1 MINLDINKVNLESKF
16 NSINKFWVPK
26 IVGELNEQ
34 HVKIAKFKGEFVMH
48 NHQDED
54 ELFFVIN
61 GTLYIELKN
70 KVIELKPGEFV
81 VIPKGI
87 DHKPYSKD
95 EVSVL
100 LFEPKST
107 LNTGT
112 INNEFTMPNLKKI

>member
-1 MINLDINKVNLESKF
+1 MRDKEINKVNLKSKF
-16 NSINKFWVPK
+16 DLINNFWSPK
-26 IVGELNEQ
+26 IVGELNGQ

-70 KVIELKPGEFV
+70 KVLELKSGEFII
-81 VIPKGI
+81 IPGGF
-87 DHKPYSKD
+87 DHKPYSKN

-107 LNTGT
+107 LNTGN
-112 INNEFTMPNLKKI
+112 IHNEFTISNIKKI

>member
-1 MINLDINKVNLESKF
+1 
-16 NSINKFWVPK
+16 
-26 IVGELNEQ
+26 
-34 HVKIAKFKGEFVMH
+34 MH

-107 LNTGT
+107 LNTGN
-112 INNEFTMPNLKKI
+112 INNEFTIPNLKKI

>member
-1 MINLDINKVNLESKF
+1 MRDKEINKVNLKSKF
-16 NSINKFWVPK
+16 DLINNFWSPK
-26 IVGELNEQ
+26 IVGELNGQ

-61 GTLYIELKN
+61 GTLYIELKS
-70 KVIELKPGEFV
+70 KVLELKSGEFIIILRGV
-81 VIPKGI
+81 
-87 DHKPYSKD
+87 DHKPYSKN

-107 LNTGT
+107 LNTGNV
-112 INNEFTMPNLKKI
+112 NNEFTISNIKKI

>member
-1 MINLDINKVNLESKF
+1 MRDKEINKVNLKSKF
-16 NSINKFWVPK
+16 DLINNLWSPK
-26 IVGELNEQ
+26 IVGELNGQ

-61 GTLYIELKN
+61 GTLYIELKS
-70 KVIELKPGEFV
+70 KVLELKSGEFII
-81 VIPKGI
+81 IPRGV
-87 DHKPYSKD
+87 DHKPYSKN

-107 LNTGT
+107 LNTGNV
-112 INNEFTMPNLKKI
+112 NNEFTISNIKKI

>member
-1 MINLDINKVNLESKF
+1 MSDIEINKVNLKSRLDL
-16 NSINKFWVPK
+16 INNFWSPK
-26 IVGELNEQ
+26 IVGELNGQ

-61 GTLYIELKN
+61 GTLYIELKS
-70 KVIELKPGEFV
+70 KVLELKSGEFII
-81 VIPKGI
+81 IPRGV
-87 DHKPYSKD
+87 DHKPYSKN

-107 LNTGT
+107 LNTGNV
-112 INNEFTMPNLKKI
+112 NNEFTISNIKKI

>member
-16 NSINKFWVPK
+16 NLINKFWVPK

>member
-1 MINLDINKVNLESKF
+1 MRDKEINKVNLKSKF
-16 NSINKFWVPK
+16 DLINNFWSPK
-26 IVGELNEQ
+26 IVGELNGQ

-61 GTLYIELKN
+61 GTLYIELKS
-70 KVIELKPGEFV
+70 KVLELKSGEFII
-81 VIPKGI
+81 IPKGV
-87 DHKPYSKD
+87 DHKPYSKN

-107 LNTGT
+107 LNTGNV
-112 INNEFTMPNLKKI
+112 NNEFTISNIKKI

>member
-1 MINLDINKVNLESKF
+1 MSNKEINKVNLKSKF
-16 NSINKFWVPK
+16 DLINNFWSPK
-26 IVGELNEQ
+26 IVAELNGQ

-70 KVIELKPGEFV
+70 KVLELKSGEFV
-81 VIPKGI
+81 VIPRGV
-87 DHKPYSKD
+87 DHKPYSKN

-107 LNTGT
+107 LNTGN
-112 INNEFTMPNLKKI
+112 IHNEFTISNIKKI

>member
-1 MINLDINKVNLESKF
+1 MRDKEINKVNLKSKF
-16 NSINKFWVPK
+16 DLINNFWSPK
-26 IVGELNEQ
+26 IVGELNGQ

-61 GTLYIELKN
+61 GTLYIELKS
-70 KVIELKPGEFV
+70 KVLELKSGEFII
-81 VIPKGI
+81 IPRGV
-87 DHKPYSKD
+87 DHKPYSKN

-107 LNTGT
+107 LNTG
-112 INNEFTMPNLKKI
+112 NVSNEFTISNIKKI

>member
-16 NSINKFWVPK
+16 NLINKFWVPK

-107 LNTGT
+107 LNTCT

>member
-1 MINLDINKVNLESKF
+1 MRDKEINKVNLKSKF
-16 NSINKFWVPK
+16 DLINNFWSPK
-26 IVGELNEQ
+26 IVGELNGQ

-61 GTLYIELKN
+61 GTLYIELKS
-70 KVIELKPGEFV
+70 KVLELKSGEFII
-81 VIPKGI
+81 IPRGV
-87 DHKPYSKD
+87 DHKPYSKN

-107 LNTGT
+107 LNTGNV
-112 INNEFTMPNLKKI
+112 NNEFTISNIKKI

>member
-1 MINLDINKVNLESKF
+1 MSDIEINKVNLKSRLDL
-16 NSINKFWVPK
+16 INNFWSPK
-26 IVGELNEQ
+26 IVGELNGQ

-61 GTLYIELKN
+61 GTLYIELKS
-70 KVIELKPGEFV
+70 KVLELKSGEFII
-81 VIPKGI
+81 IPKGV
-87 DHKPYSKD
+87 DHKPYSKN

-107 LNTGT
+107 LNTGNV
-112 INNEFTMPNLKKI
+112 NNEFTISNIKKI

>member
-1 MINLDINKVNLESKF
+1 MSDKEINKVNLESKF
-16 NSINKFWVPK
+16 NSINKFWDPK
-26 IVGELNEQ
+26 IVGKLNDH

-61 GTLYIELKN
+61 GTLHIELKN
-70 KVIELKPGEFV
+70 KVIELRSGEFV
-81 VIPKGI
+81 VIPKGV

-107 LNTGT
+107 INTGN
-112 INNEFTMPNLKKI
+112 IHNEFTISNIEKI

>member
-1 MINLDINKVNLESKF
+1 MINLDINKVNFESKF
-16 NSINKFWVPK
+16 NLINKFWVPK